1 MTSTSG
7 LLWLY
12 VALVFVAGL
21 ALVFSRWGRLAKA
34 ALVLLVTGLYFLAD
48 QQLAGVW
55 GWPSRDSLP
64 ERFVLLAVVVE
75 EPTKKSDGALY
86 VWVNG
91 IDPVKGQPQREPR
104 AHRLPYTK
112 DLHALLNEGMKKARQ
127 GVTQMGTAEP
137 KRGPKGLSWLRPG
150 SDEQQVKIRD
160 LPAPQ
165 LPEK

>member
-1 MTSTSG
+1 MTTTTG

-12 VALVFVAGL
+12 IALLFATAL
-21 ALVFSRWGRLAKA
+21 ALVFSRWGRIAKL
-34 ALVLLVTGLYFLAD
+34 ALVLAVTGLYWVAD
-48 QQLAGVW
+48 AALSDVW
-55 GWPSRDSLP
+55 GWPSRDGLP

-75 EPTKKSDGALY
+75 EPTKTSDGALY
-86 VWVNG
+86 LWVNAIEQG
-91 IDPVKGQPQREPR
+91 KPVREPR

-137 KRGPKGLSWLRPG
+137 KRGPKGASWLRPG
-150 SDEQQVKIRD
+150 SDEQEVKIRD

>member
-1 MTSTSG
+1 MTTTTG

-12 VALVFVAGL
+12 VALLFVTAL
-21 ALVFSRWGRLAKA
+21 ALLFSRWGRVAKL
-34 ALVLLVTGLYFLAD
+34 ALVLAVTGLYFAADRGLAD
-48 QQLAGVW
+48 VW
-55 GWPSRDSLP
+55 GWPAREPLP

-75 EPTKKSDGALY
+75 EPSKTSDGALY
-86 VWVNG
+86 LWVNG
-91 IDPVKGQPQREPR
+91 LDKGKPVREPR
-104 AHRLPYTK
+104 AYRLPYTK

-137 KRGPKGLSWLRPG
+137 KRGPKGTSWLRPG
-150 SDEQQVKIRD
+150 SDEQEVKIRD